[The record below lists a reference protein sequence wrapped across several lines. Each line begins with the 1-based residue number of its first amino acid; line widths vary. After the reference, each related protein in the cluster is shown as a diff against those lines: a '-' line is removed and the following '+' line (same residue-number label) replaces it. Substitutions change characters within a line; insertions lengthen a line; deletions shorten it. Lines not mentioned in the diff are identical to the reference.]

1 MGPISADTAY
11 VDARRLLDLLE
22 DRDLSRPTRLVGAWG
37 LLATGPHSAPRIA
50 EKLGLAPRTVSLGL
64 LDLARKGF
72 THRRFELDKGEVPRP
87 VWTFDSARNR
97 STTTFTGE
105 IDQ

>member
-1 MGPISADTAY
+1 MDTAY

-22 DRDLSRPTRLVGAWG
+22 DRGLSRPTRLVGAWG

-64 LDLARKGF
+64 LDLAKAGF
-72 THRRFELDKGEVPRP
+72 AHRRFELDEHEVPRP
-87 VWTFDSARNR
+87 VWTFDGARNR
-97 STTTFTGE
+97 PTAALKGKHE
-105 IDQ
+105 

>member
-1 MGPISADTAY
+1 MGSSSVDTAY

-22 DRDLSRPTRLVGAWG
+22 DRDLSRPTRLVGSWG

-64 LDLARKGF
+64 LDLAKKGIA
-72 THRRFELDKGEVPRP
+72 HRRFELDEGEVPRP
-87 VWTFDSARNR
+87 VWTFDGARNR
-97 STTTFTGE
+97 PTATPQE
-105 IDQ
+105 RN